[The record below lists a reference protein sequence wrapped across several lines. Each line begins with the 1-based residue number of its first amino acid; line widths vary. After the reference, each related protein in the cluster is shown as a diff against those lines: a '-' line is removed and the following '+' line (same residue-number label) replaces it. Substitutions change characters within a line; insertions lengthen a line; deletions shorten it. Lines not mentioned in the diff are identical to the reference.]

1 MNTIFAGMLAAVTV
15 WMAPEGNDGNDGSK
29 AKPVAT
35 LRRAVELTRN
45 VLSDDDKKIVAK
57 DGLYRF
63 EETVVLE
70 GGDSGLV
77 IEAEHKG
84 KAIFT
89 GARPVTGWTVDPK
102 DKRFLVADF
111 PFAPEDGWTYS
122 FAANGVRGEFSC
134 FPAGTGR
141 KTLPYIAGNADIPKN
156 NRRVIRYD
164 RRTLP
169 NPDAFQDL
177 DLTSVKIFIPQEW
190 ASVTTFIATNDW
202 QNGILYL
209 AGNTSMPIG
218 QFNQGYKIYNSR
230 VGMTEPGSWMYSI
243 GEKKIVY
250 WPRAGETAANL
261 KGELGHLNRLIQL
274 KATRNLTL
282 RGLVFEGCAKK
293 GNMDALTA
301 SAVGCNMGGGH
312 GTLIEDCEFR
322 NMSGCGFASY
332 HAQGVTIRRSH
343 AHHLDGAAGFWLYG
357 GGNTLLEDNETD
369 HLPTGLSFYSDIRV
383 IRNHVHH
390 TWGCGMSSW
399 SCDSII
405 ASNHIHHTMM
415 TLRDGGGLYGAQTR
429 CLFIGNYCHDNGEWP
444 GLYNDEGGQYTTYTG
459 NVFEEDFWPFHMHDC
474 YAITVTNNTFIGRN
488 GMFFSFQGSTHCVF
502 KDNVI
507 RTAMPIEKP
516 SELVNC
522 DVWDNEVQMI
532 QPDGSVVTN
541 RLAFQKEPE
550 APAASAQA
558 CEMSESPVDAK
569 TGKWT
574 GRGFRGGRGVSCSRN
589 REGVNI
595 PGVPGGGAR
604 FGFFGDWLYVTG
616 NYEYNKVCGYNGC
629 YNNAGHVWGV
639 NDGVRFLFKDF
650 SVDVHFDRPN
660 RDDCGTFVVSDGS
673 FVCDTT
679 NCFAKSNGGAGAGGR
694 HYRLRIPLKR
704 LGIDPKNPLGAKIPM
719 NVIFY
724 NGDHREYKYYATPAK
739 KGFLGSLFGDGYDY
753 LTGALECVPYVRDN
767 YGFVNLQVGTQDRPD
782 RTPAGMRRGANQCVG
797 INTVARPGDDFRRDG
812 KSGYESMDEFVRGFM
827 IRHRDAKGAP
837 WTQDFLLLPFRDEDP
852 SGAGVFTRHMD
863 KASEY
868 CESGRGPGY
877 YFTKFEDW
885 QLGTGHTASE
895 NCVYSWFNHSNGGI
909 MKLCLDTQDGPD
921 GAVTLAEGELKD
933 GVFEG
938 HNRVKG
944 RDGKERD
951 VYAKIEFG
959 LKPVA
964 VRELKPNG
972 KKGKRMIL
980 DFMIKPRQKIF
991 VKAAVSSKS
1000 LEDARAK
1007 FAADDPAK
1015 GFYDWSAAAKA
1026 DWKAFFE
1033 AIPHDGTDAEH
1044 RAFYTDRYFE
1054 ETK

>member
-1 MNTIFAGMLAAVTV
+1 MNILVTMLAATV
-15 WMAPEGNDGNDGSK
+15 WMAPNGNDGNDGSK

-35 LRRAVELTRN
+35 LQKAVELTRQI
-45 VLSDDDKKIVAK
+45 LTDEDKKIIVK

-63 EETVVLE
+63 DSTVTLAS
-70 GGDSGLV
+70 GDSGLT
-77 IEAEHKG
+77 IEAEHIG
-84 KAIFT
+84 KAVFT
-89 GARPVTGWTVDPK
+89 GARPVTGWKTDPK

-111 PFAPEDGWTYS
+111 PFKPKDGWAYS
-122 FAANGVRGEFSC
+122 FAANGVRATFSC

-141 KTLPYIAGNADIPKN
+141 NTLPYVAGFAEIGKN

-169 NPDAFQDL
+169 SMDAFKDL
-177 DLTSVKIFIPQEW
+177 DLTSVTLFIPQEW
-190 ASVTTFIATNDW
+190 TSVTTFIATNDW
-202 QNGILYL
+202 QNGVFYL
-209 AGNTSMPIG
+209 ARNTGMPIG

-230 VGMTEPGSWMYSI
+230 VGMTEPGCWMYSI
-243 GEKKIVY
+243 GESKIWY
-250 WPRAGETAANL
+250 WPREGETAANL
-261 KGELGHLNRLIQL
+261 RGEVSEQSQIVFMQ
-274 KATRNLTL
+274 ATHDVAL

-293 GNMDALTA
+293 EKMDALTA
-301 SAVGCNMGGGH
+301 SAVGCSIGGGH
-312 GTLIEDCEFR
+312 GTLVEDCEFR

-332 HAQGVTIRRSH
+332 HARGMTIRRNH
-343 AHHLDGAAGFWLYG
+343 AHHLDGTGFWTYG
-357 GGNTLLEDNETD
+357 GGDTLFEENETD
-369 HLPTGLSFYSDIRV
+369 HLHTGLDFYSGV
-383 IRNHVHH
+383 KAIRNHVHH
-390 TWGCGMSSW
+390 TWGVGMSSW
-399 SCDSII
+399 SCDSLI

-474 YAITVTNNTFIGRN
+474 YAITVTNNTFIGRD
-488 GMFFSFQGSTHCVF
+488 GMLFSFQGSTHCVF

-516 SELVNC
+516 DELVNC

-532 QPDGSVVTN
+532 QSDGSVITN
-541 RLAFQKEPE
+541 RLAFPKEPE
-550 APAASAQA
+550 PAAASALA
-558 CEMSESPVDAK
+558 CEMGESPVDAQ

-574 GRGFRGGRGVSCSRN
+574 GRGFRGGRGVACSRDRN
-589 REGVNI
+589 GIHI

-604 FGFFGDWLYVTG
+604 FGFFGEYLYITG
-616 NYEYNKVCGYNGC
+616 NYEYNKVGGYDGC

-639 NDGVRFLFKDF
+639 NDGIRFLFEDF
-650 SVDVHFDRPN
+650 SVDVFFDGKAKGN
-660 RDDCGTFVVSDGS
+660 CGTFVVSDGS
-673 FVCDTT
+673 FACET
-679 NCFAKSNGGAGAGGR
+679 NCCRASVVNSSGAGGR
-694 HYRLRIPLKR
+694 NYHFRIPLKR
-704 LGIDPKNPLGAKIPM
+704 LGINPKEALGAKVPM
-719 NVIFY
+719 NVIFF
-724 NGDHREYKYYATPAK
+724 NGDHREYKYYATPTK
-739 KGFLGSLFGDGYDY
+739 KGFFGSLLGDGYDY
-753 LTGALECVPYVRDN
+753 LTGALEFVPYVRDN
-767 YGFVNLQVGTQDRPD
+767 YGFVNLQVGTQNRPD
-782 RTPAGMRRGANQCVG
+782 RTPGGMLRGANQCVG
-797 INTVARPGDDFRRDG
+797 VNTVARPGDDFRRDG
-812 KSGYESMDEFVRGFM
+812 KSGYDAMDEFVRGFM

-837 WTQDFLLLPFRDEDP
+837 WVQDFLLLPFRDDDP
-852 SGAGVFTRHMD
+852 SGDGVFTRHMD

-909 MKLCLDTQDGPD
+909 MKICLDTQGGPD
-921 GAVTLAEGELKD
+921 GTVTLAEGELKD

-944 RDGKERD
+944 RDGKVRD

-972 KKGKRMIL
+972 KKGKRLIL

-991 VKAAVSSKS
+991 VKAAVSAKS
-1000 LEDARAK
+1000 LEDVRSK
-1007 FAADDPAK
+1007 FAADDPKK
-1015 GFYDWSAAAKA
+1015 GFFDWSAAAKA
-1026 DWKAFFE
+1026 DWKQFFE
-1033 AIPHDGTDAEH
+1033 RIPHEGTDAEH